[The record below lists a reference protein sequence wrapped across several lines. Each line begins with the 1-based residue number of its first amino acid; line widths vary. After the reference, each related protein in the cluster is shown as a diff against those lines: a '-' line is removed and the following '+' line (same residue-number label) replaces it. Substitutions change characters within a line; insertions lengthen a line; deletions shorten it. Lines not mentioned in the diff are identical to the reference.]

1 MQIIK
6 ALVTKTVN
14 FNLDVYSIDKS
25 GLYGKTPEKQIAFSM
40 FFSLA
45 SSEGST
51 TGSTM
56 LNMNSDFN
64 GDDIND
70 LIVMSDDDEL
80 TIILGDEKDY
90 FDYDHSIEFESDILK
105 KHFKYEFEDLNSDK
119 KTDLIMIFPEERQIM
134 LLESDIE

>member
-1 MQIIK
+1 
-6 ALVTKTVN
+6 
-14 FNLDVYSIDKS
+14 
-25 GLYGKTPEKQIAFSM
+25 
-40 FFSLA
+40 
-45 SSEGST
+45 
-51 TGSTM
+51 M
-56 LNMNSDFN
+56 LNMNADFN

-105 KHFKYEFEDLNSDK
+105 KHFRTEFEDLNSDK
-119 KTDLIMIFPEERQIM
+119 KTDLIMIFPEDRQIM